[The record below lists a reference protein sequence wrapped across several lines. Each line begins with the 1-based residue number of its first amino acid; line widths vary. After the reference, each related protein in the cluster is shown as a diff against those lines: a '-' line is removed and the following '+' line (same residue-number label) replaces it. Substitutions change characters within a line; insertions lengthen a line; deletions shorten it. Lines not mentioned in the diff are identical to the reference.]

1 MSQLLILFISV
12 ILYGVVLILF
22 IPITFFFLE
31 CTLALLPESKKLEK
45 QLIRPS
51 ITVLIPA
58 HNENQVIG
66 KTLAALLPQ
75 LTEKDQIVVIAD
87 NCTDNTAELA
97 HQFGATVIERN
108 DQTCKGKGY
117 ALAYG
122 LKCIENPS
130 QVLVIID
137 ADCIV
142 QPDFL
147 NQISLEVMR
156 TMRPIQAVYVMEQ
169 TGQLNPKNLV
179 SVLAFKIKNLVR
191 PQGLAKLAL
200 PCLLTGSGM
209 AFPWSVIRHAPLA
222 SGNIVEDMQ
231 LGIDLAIAGH
241 PPLFFSQVQVTG
253 LLPQQEEAA
262 KSQKTRWIHGHLQ
275 TLKTQVPKLIK
286 AAITQR
292 RFELLAIAL
301 ELCVPP
307 LSLLVITCL
316 ITLLGSLLLGF
327 WQHEWTLTI
336 LSLIEQLLIFVA
348 VIGAWGK
355 FARNNISLK
364 NLLSV
369 PFYLLWKIPIYLA
382 FLFKPQQVWVRTE
395 RDTNVTQLPNLAQL
409 TNLVL
414 PTTFSLS
421 SKIFAVKEQV
431 RSELANEAETILFHT
446 QSGSYYILNEVAT
459 FIWTLIQEP
468 QTITYLC
475 DTILSEYAVTPEV
488 CLNDLLAILEQLA
501 TRELIEI
508 SNEVTA

>member
-1 MSQLLILFISV
+1 
-12 ILYGVVLILF
+12 
-22 IPITFFFLE
+22 
-31 CTLALLPESKKLEK
+31 
-45 QLIRPS
+45 
-51 ITVLIPA
+51 
-58 HNENQVIG
+58 
-66 KTLAALLPQ
+66 
-75 LTEKDQIVVIAD
+75 
-87 NCTDNTAELA
+87 
-97 HQFGATVIERN
+97 
-108 DQTCKGKGY
+108 
-117 ALAYG
+117 
-122 LKCIENPS
+122 
-130 QVLVIID
+130 
-137 ADCIV
+137 
-142 QPDFL
+142 
-147 NQISLEVMR
+147 
-156 TMRPIQAVYVMEQ
+156 
-169 TGQLNPKNLV
+169 
-179 SVLAFKIKNLVR
+179 
-191 PQGLAKLAL
+191 
-200 PCLLTGSGM
+200 M

-327 WQHEWTLTI
+327 WQHEWNLTI

-409 TNLVL
+409 TDLVL

-431 RSELANEAETILFHT
+431 RSELANEAETIIFHT

-508 SNEVTA
+508 RNEVTA